1 MNLPIEP
8 SKETPFDLFWKVY
21 PLKVGKVAA
30 KRAWDKAIT
39 EADPD
44 NIIAGALQ
52 YAQDPNRH
60 PTYTAHPSTWLN
72 AGRWADDLLPQREI
86 SPEEKK
92 AQELE
97 SARLKFER
105 ELAANQAWLE
115 EQEAQRQVAVPM
127 PENLKDLL
135 RKKIGR

>member
-1 MNLPIEP
+1 
-8 SKETPFDLFWKVY
+8 
-21 PLKVGKVAA
+21 
-30 KRAWDKAIT
+30 
-39 EADPD
+39 
-44 NIIAGALQ
+44 
-52 YAQDPNRH
+52 
-60 PTYTAHPSTWLN
+60 LN